1 MSHAIQLNGQA
12 APWLLGKIVCVGRNY
27 ADHAKE
33 LNNPIPDSPLLFIK
47 PGSCAVPIE
56 QPLRLPKNQGP
67 CHHELE
73 VALLLGEDIAPEAD
87 TQTCIQAIAGI
98 GLALDLTLR
107 SVQDQLKQKGQPWE
121 RAKCFAGACPLSG
134 FHVIDPTQ
142 TLRFSMRRNGSVV
155 QSGDTRDM
163 LFSIPQLLKEMAQA
177 FGLQAGD
184 VILTG
189 TPAGVGPLESGDRLE
204 LELAGI
210 MKSVTTVA

>member
-1 MSHAIQLNGQA
+1 MSHAIQLNGQTT
-12 APWLLGKIVCVGRNY
+12 PWPLGKIVCVGRNY

-47 PGSCAVPIE
+47 PASCAAPIE
-56 QPLRLPKNQGP
+56 QPLRLPKSQGP

-73 VALLLGEDIAPEAD
+73 VALLLGEDIAAEAD
-87 TQTCIQAIAGI
+87 APSCLQAIAGA

-121 RAKCFAGACPLSG
+121 RAKCFAGACPISG
-134 FHVIDPTQ
+134 FHAIDPAQ
-142 TLRFSMRRNGSVV
+142 PLRFSMRRNGSVV
-155 QSGDTRDM
+155 QRGDTREM
-163 LFSIPQLLKEMAQA
+163 LFSIPRLLKEMAQA

-189 TPAGVGPLESGDRLE
+189 TPAGVGPLESGDQLEIE
-204 LELAGI
+204 LEGVFQL
-210 MKSVTTVA
+210 STRVD